1 MENILGI
8 GINVTFSGIVIVFSM
23 LVLLVLILVLFGKV
37 GQLLKQ
43 ENDPPVSNKH
53 TLVKIE
59 ESAQSTQKSKN
70 IVSSEPSPE
79 IIAVIAAAVAT
90 MYEGSTVKPV
100 IKSVRR
106 AGVRPVW
113 AAAGIAENTRP
124 F

>member
-23 LVLLVLILVLFGKV
+23 LVLLVLILILFGKV
-37 GQLLKQ
+37 GQLLKR
-43 ENDPPVSNKH
+43 EKNLPVQKH
-53 TLVKIE
+53 TLVKVGE
-59 ESAQSTQKSKN
+59 EPATIQTAKTT
-70 IVSSEPSPE
+70 VSNEPSPE

>member
-1 MENILGI
+1 MDNILGI
-8 GINVTFSGIVIVFSM
+8 GINVTFSGIVIVFAM
-23 LVLLVLILVLFGKV
+23 LVLLVLILILFGKV
-37 GQLLKQ
+37 GQLLKS
-43 ENDPPVSNKH
+43 EKTLPERKH
-53 TLVKIE
+53 TLVKVGEVTAPSIK
-59 ESAQSTQKSKN
+59 AT
-70 IVSSEPSPE
+70 ITSEPSPE

-90 MYEGSTVKPV
+90 MYSDSGVKPI

>member
-37 GQLLKQ
+37 GQLLKR
-43 ENDPPVSNKH
+43 ENNLPSNKH

-59 ESAQSTQKSKN
+59 ESDSIPQKAKN
-70 IVSSEPSPE
+70 TVSSEPSSE

-90 MYEGSTVKPV
+90 MYEGSNVKPI

>member
-43 ENDPPVSNKH
+43 ENKSPSNKH
-53 TLVKIE
+53 TFVKIE
-59 ESAQSTQKSKN
+59 EPVARPQNAKK
-70 IVSSEPSPE
+70 IVSSEPGPE

>member
-1 MENILGI
+1 MEKILGI

-37 GQLLKQ
+37 GQLLKR
-43 ENDPPVSNKH
+43 ESKLPSNKH

-59 ESAQSTQKSKN
+59 ESEARQQKAKK

-90 MYEGSTVKPV
+90 MYEGSTVKPI
-100 IKSVRR
+100 IKSVKR

-113 AAAGIAENTRP
+113 AAAGISENTRP

>member
-1 MENILGI
+1 MEKILGI

-37 GQLLKQ
+37 GQLLKKE
-43 ENDPPVSNKH
+43 ENMPKPKH
-53 TLVKIE
+53 TLVKVSE
-59 ESAQSTQKSKN
+59 TVAQTPQTKTSN
-70 IVSSEPSPE
+70 EPSPE
-79 IIAVIAAAVAT
+79 IIAVIAAAVAA
-90 MYEGSTVKPV
+90 MYSDTSVKPV